1 MTMSSF
7 SLQKRWHNLLC
18 LFLIAILIRSLVFA
32 FYIAPHEFYLQPDS
46 RDYHY
51 CACSLAAGHGMA
63 HPDNLYP
70 TFWRTP
76 GYPLYLTIFYRIFG
90 VQSLDFLKNK
100 KQLEASIWVQ
110 ILLCSLL
117 PVLLF
122 FLALHLTAS
131 SLLAWCVA
139 WISVFHLGFVLA
151 TNYILSDALASLLL
165 MIFFLFFYRI
175 TRFIGEPRMRGIH
188 YNASV
193 MNICGAA
200 FFLGLYTWL
209 RPNGQFTVFVAA
221 GMLLLTAL
229 SWKVKMRT
237 VFLFLLTFFIV
248 IGGWYIRNYR
258 LTGHWFFCPMTGAYV
273 QTFCAPK
280 IVRSLTGRPLIECMN
295 YVLQHVG
302 AALKQ
307 EYQRVKTE
315 TPHLYLS
322 RELVCGKVAWPII
335 FAHPFY
341 FVRDW
346 IKEVLK
352 TTFDPYA
359 SQLVAFANNTY
370 SYDPPEEF
378 LFEKLYL
385 CLFGQPMPIFSR
397 LLCWIDFL
405 FLVWVWIGLLGGLWL
420 FLIKPLFRREISNE
434 LRFYRALW
442 LKTGIFVGGLV
453 VLTGGFGYAR
463 LRMPVEPLV
472 LIMTLTWWLRFL
484 DKKPTLKFETGK

>member
-200 FFLGLYTWL
+200 FFLGLYIVVTAKWSIYGICCCWNAVA
-209 RPNGQFTVFVAA
+209 NGIVMESKNAYGVPLFAYVFYRYRRLVYPQ
-221 GMLLLTAL
+221 L
-229 SWKVKMRT
+229 SFNGT
-237 VFLFLLTFFIV
+237 LVFL
-248 IGGWYIRNYR
+248 
-258 LTGHWFFCPMTGAYV
+258 
-273 QTFCAPK
+273 
-280 IVRSLTGRPLIECMN
+280 
-295 YVLQHVG
+295 
-302 AALKQ
+302 
-307 EYQRVKTE
+307 
-315 TPHLYLS
+315 
-322 RELVCGKVAWPII
+322 
-335 FAHPFY
+335 
-341 FVRDW
+341 
-346 IKEVLK
+346 
-352 TTFDPYA
+352 
-359 SQLVAFANNTY
+359 
-370 SYDPPEEF
+370 SYDGCLCTNF
-378 LFEKLYL
+378 LCTKN
-385 CLFGQPMPIFSR
+385 C
-397 LLCWIDFL
+397 
-405 FLVWVWIGLLGGLWL
+405 
-420 FLIKPLFRREISNE
+420 
-434 LRFYRALW
+434 ALAYW
-442 LKTGIFVGGLV
+442 QT
-453 VLTGGFGYAR
+453 TY
-463 LRMPVEPLV
+463 
-472 LIMTLTWWLRFL
+472 
-484 DKKPTLKFETGK
+484 